1 MGNRGKHAYA
11 SYPRFAGSAK
21 LECKHSSLAYALRAK
36 KIAEA
41 RYSLVSCLLLYPF
54 HHKPL
59 AGNNPHIQQ
68 KATDKTLSIACCT
81 QICTGKETIYEKDIK
96 SLSCTALFPDEI
108 LTCYITPYSVQC
120 FIGFDCTELI
130 FFLGGSSF
138 VM

>member
-1 MGNRGKHAYA
+1 MQVAHGSRAAPNWNASIPAWLMPYA
-11 SYPRFAGSAK
+11 QKNSRSQI
-21 LECKHSSLAYALRAK
+21 L
-36 KIAEA
+36 
-41 RYSLVSCLLLYPF
+41 LVSCLLLYPF
-54 HHKPL
+54 HL
-59 AGNNPHIQQ
+59 QETAHIQQ

-96 SLSCTALFPDEI
+96 SLSCTAVFPDEI
-108 LTCYITPYSVQC
+108 LTCYITLYSVQC

>member
-1 MGNRGKHAYA
+1 MQVTHGSRAAPNWNASIPAWLMPYA
-11 SYPRFAGSAK
+11 Q
-21 LECKHSSLAYALRAK
+21 
-36 KIAEA
+36 KIAEV
-41 RYSLVSCLLLYPF
+41 RYSWYHAFCYIRSITNRLQET
-54 HHKPL
+54 
-59 AGNNPHIQQ
+59 AHIQQ

-96 SLSCTALFPDEI
+96 SLSCTAVFPDEI
-108 LTCYITPYSVQC
+108 LTCYITLYSVQC

>member
-54 HHKPL
+54 HRKPP
-59 AGNNPHIQQ
+59 AGNSPYTTKGYGQNTVHSLLH
-68 KATDKTLSIACCT
+68 TNLY
-81 QICTGKETIYEKDIK
+81 GKKTIYEKDIK

>member
-1 MGNRGKHAYA
+1 MGNPEKHAYA
-11 SYPRFAGSAK
+11 SYPRFAGGAK

-36 KIAEA
+36 NSRSQIL
-41 RYSLVSCLLLYPF
+41 LVSCLLLYLF
-54 HHKPL
+54 HCKLL
-59 AGNNPHIQQ
+59 AGNSLYTTKGYGQNTVHS
-68 KATDKTLSIACCT
+68 LRT

-96 SLSCTALFPDEI
+96 SLSYVAVFPDEI
-108 LTCYITPYSVQC
+108 LTCYITLYSVQC

>member
-1 MGNRGKHAYA
+1 MGNRGKHVYA

-36 KIAEA
+36 KIAEV
-41 RYSLVSCLLLYPF
+41 RYSWYHAFCYIRSIANRLQET
-54 HHKPL
+54 
-59 AGNNPHIQQ
+59 AHIQQ

-96 SLSCTALFPDEI
+96 SLSCTAVFPDEI
-108 LTCYITPYSVQC
+108 LTCYITLYSVQC